1 MAKQL
6 KKIFDPGIDEVVQNF
21 TIESWHVSQ
30 SVDAFRGDDDYDIT
44 ISGSLTIS
52 GSTFISG
59 SPEATGGGYSTL
71 VLNNTTK
78 QVYVT
83 GSYGGVGDTGPQ
95 GPQGPQGNASNISGP
110 QGPQGITGPQG
121 PQGPQ
126 GNASNVSGPQ
136 GPQGPEGAA
145 SNVSGPQGPQGP
157 GGAASNVSGPQGPQG
172 PTGAASNVS
181 GPQGPQGPEGA
192 ASNVS
197 GPQGPQ
203 GPAGSGT
210 GPQGPQGPEGAAS
223 NVSGPQGP
231 QGITGP
237 QGPQGP
243 QGNASNVSGPQGPQ
257 GPAGP
262 VSTIASAVNLTT
274 SSANADYRV
283 LLVDESGFSSETL
296 YVDSNDGLTFNPS
309 LNYLQSKGEVI
320 AYYASDRRLKD
331 NIIPILNPLEKL
343 AKINGY
349 EFDWN
354 KNQQVYKGHDVGVIA
369 QEIEEILPE
378 LVTTRDNGDKAFKY
392 EKLTAFLISVV
403 KEQQK
408 QIDELKSKL

>member
-1 MAKQL
+1 MTDPASTEVRIAYSSDWTSIDNIYFNNTALIPNIDLSTYLL
-6 KKIFDPGIDEVVQNF
+6 KLRAGDIAR
-21 TIESWHVSQ
+21 IEN
-30 SVDAFRGDDDYDIT
+30 
-44 ISGSLTIS
+44 L
-52 GSTFISG
+52 
-59 SPEATGGGYSTL
+59 ATGDVWFYELPNPIALSGT
-71 VLNNTTK
+71 
-78 QVYVT
+78 VT
-83 GSYGGVGDTGPQ
+83 RFPSPIY
-95 GPQGPQGNASNISGP
+95 ISGP
-110 QGPQGITGPQG
+110 ATQP
-121 PQGPQ
+121 
-126 GNASNVSGPQ
+126 S
-136 GPQGPEGAA
+136 
-145 SNVSGPQGPQGP
+145 
-157 GGAASNVSGPQGPQG
+157 
-172 PTGAASNVS
+172 
-181 GPQGPQGPEGA
+181 
-192 ASNVS
+192 
-197 GPQGPQ
+197 
-203 GPAGSGT
+203 AGDDIKFTFYSLPRTSGT
-210 GPQGPQGPEGAAS
+210 SGSSGTSGA
-223 NVSGPQGP
+223 
-231 QGITGP
+231 
-237 QGPQGP
+237 
-243 QGNASNVSGPQGPQ
+243 Q

-274 SSANADYRV
+274 TSANADYRV
-283 LLVDESGFSSETL
+283 LLVDEAGLSSETL

-378 LVTTRDNGDKAFKY
+378 LVTTRDNGDKAVKY

>member
-6 KKIFDPGIDEVVQNF
+6 KKIFDPGVDEVVQNF

-59 SPEATGGGYSTL
+59 SPEASGNGYSTL
-71 VLNNTTK
+71 VLNNTTG
-78 QVYVT
+78 QVYIT
-83 GSYGGVGDTGPQ
+83 GSYGGGGATGPTGPTGPTGAASNVAGPQ
-95 GPQGPQGNASNISGP
+95 GPQGAQ
-110 QGPQGITGPQG
+110 
-121 PQGPQ
+121 
-126 GNASNVSGPQ
+126 
-136 GPQGPEGAA
+136 
-145 SNVSGPQGPQGP
+145 
-157 GGAASNVSGPQGPQG
+157 GPQGPQG
-172 PTGAASNVS
+172 PTGAASNV
-181 GPQGPQGPEGA
+181 A
-192 ASNVS
+192 

-203 GPAGSGT
+203 GPASNIAGPQGPQGPTGPPGSGTGPT
-210 GPQGPQGPEGAAS
+210 GPQGPQGPTGTPS
-223 NVSGPQGP
+223 NVA
-231 QGITGP
+231 GP

-243 QGNASNVSGPQGPQ
+243 TGTPSNVAGPQGPQ
-257 GPAGP
+257 GPTGPGSNTAGPPGPTGPTGPTGP

-274 SSANADYRV
+274 TSANADYRV
-283 LLVDESGFSSETL
+283 LLVDEAGLLSETL

-354 KNQQVYKGHDVGVIA
+354 ENQQVYKGHDVGVIA

-378 LVTTRDNGDKAFKY
+378 LVTTRDNGDKAVKY

>member
-1 MAKQL
+1 MAKKL
-6 KKIFDPGIDEVVQNF
+6 EKIFDPGVDEVVQNF
-21 TIESWHVSQ
+21 IIESWHVSQ
-30 SVDAFRGDDDYDIT
+30 SVDAFTGVQDYDIT
-44 ISGSLTIS
+44 ISGSFGIS

-59 SPEATGGGYSTL
+59 SPEATGVGYSTL

-83 GSYGGVGDTGPQ
+83 GSYGGGG
-95 GPQGPQGNASNISGP
+95 S
-110 QGPQGITGPQG
+110 TGPQG

-157 GGAASNVSGPQGPQG
+157 EGAASNVSGPQGPQG
-172 PTGAASNVS
+172 PQGNASNVS

-203 GPAGSGT
+203 GPSGSGT

-231 QGITGP
+231 QG
-237 QGPQGP
+237 P

-257 GPAGP
+257 GPEGP

-274 SSANADYRV
+274 TSANADYRV
-283 LLVDESGFSSETL
+283 LLVDEAGLLSETL

-354 KNQQVYKGHDVGVIA
+354 ENQQVYKGHDVGVIA

-378 LVTTRDNGDKAFKY
+378 LVTTRDNGDKAVKY